1 MRLTTSKVVLT
12 TLGCALL
19 GGCSIFTPK
28 HMAQSVRALDREQLA
43 KADQA
48 RAKLTEITDAGR
60 ALLDAGQPGFAIDTF
75 RKALAKGEAPGP
87 ALNGLG
93 VAYARIGRQDL
104 AVSYFK
110 QAMVFDPGETR
121 YAMNLERVSATANLA
136 NVMPAQ
142 AETAPASVAPVGRS
156 AASRPVFVVTRSARA
171 EIKIVTAT
179 PHSNVPARPI
189 RMAAGQS
196 LARVE
201 FADGANSRSK
211 SRVVEVAP
219 ARFRITQVGSPPA
232 RTPVPAVRLASA
244 DTQPLNAGR
253 TK

>member
-1 MRLTTSKVVLT
+1 MRQTTSNVLFA
-12 TLGCALL
+12 TLGCVLL
-19 GGCSIFTPK
+19 GGCSLFAPK
-28 HMAQSVRALDREQLA
+28 HMAQSVRAIDQEQLA
-43 KADQA
+43 KANQA
-48 RAKLTEITDAGR
+48 RAKMSEVTEAGR

-121 YAMNLERVSATANLA
+121 YAMNLERISATASLA
-136 NVMPAQ
+136 AAMPAQ
-142 AETAPASVAPVGRS
+142 GEPAPAAGEPVSRP
-156 AASRPVFVVTRSARA
+156 AATRPVFAVTSAPRA
-171 EIKIVTAT
+171 EIRIVTA
-179 PHSNVPARPI
+179 PSPAPVSARPA

-196 LARVE
+196 LARIE
-201 FADGANSRSK
+201 FADRTQAERK
-211 SRVVEVAP
+211 SRLVEVAP
-219 ARFRITQVGSPPA
+219 PRSRITQVGSPPA
-232 RTPVPAVRLASA
+232 RKPTATVRMASA
-244 DTQPLNAGR
+244 NPPPLKVAR